1 MERRFDRTAED
12 LGNIVALE
20 HVNVT
25 VPDQLQATI
34 FYIAGLGLT
43 RDPFLMTGPTNM
55 WVNVGRSQFHLPTS
69 PAQVLRGHTGI
80 VVPNREGLVRRLER
94 TRKRLEGTRFD
105 FREHDE
111 FVEAS
116 CPWGNRIRC
125 YAPDQQ
131 RFGRITLGIAY
142 VEFDVPKGAD
152 GIARFYRHVMG
163 ARAAASEE
171 DGGRVANDY
180 NGSSRAARVE
190 VGIGQ
195 YLIFRETDR
204 EVPLYDGHHIQI
216 YVADFSG
223 PYTKLLDKGLIS
235 EESDQHQYR
244 FKDLLDSE
252 TGETLFTIE
261 HEVRSMRHPLF
272 MRPLVNRNPSQNNQL
287 RARLRRVDSRDGARV
302 TASCR

>member
-25 VPDQLQATI
+25 VPDQQQATI
-34 FYIAGLGLT
+34 FYVAGLGLT
-43 RDPFLMTGPTNM
+43 RDPYLMTGPTNM

-69 PAQVLRGHTGI
+69 QAQVLRGHTGI
-80 VVPNREGLVRRLER
+80 VVPNRDALVRRLER

-105 FREHDE
+105 FKEHED
-111 FVEAS
+111 FVEAT

-125 YAPDQQ
+125 YAPNE

-142 VEFDVPKGAD
+142 VEFDVPNGTAD
-152 GIARFYRHVMG
+152 GIARFYRNVMG
-163 ARAAASEE
+163 ARSAASLE
-171 DGGRVANDY
+171 DAGQT
-180 NGSSRAARVE
+180 ARVE

-195 YLIFRETDR
+195 HLTFRETDR
-204 EVPLYDGHHIQI
+204 EIPPYDGHHIQI
-216 YVADFSG
+216 YVGDFSG
-223 PYTKLLDKGLIS
+223 PHSKLLGKGLIS

-244 FKDLLDSE
+244 FKDLADPE

-272 MRPLVNRNPSQNNQL
+272 MRPLVNRNPSQSNLNYAPGYDAWIPGMPPQE
-287 RARLRRVDSRDGARV
+287 
-302 TASCR
+302 

>member
-1 MERRFDRTAED
+1 MEALMERQFDRTAED

-25 VPDQLQATI
+25 VPDQQQATI

-43 RDPFLMTGPTNM
+43 RDPYLMTGPTNM
-55 WVNVGRSQFHLPTS
+55 WVNVGRSQFHLPTA
-69 PAQVLRGHTGI
+69 PAQVVRGHTGI
-80 VVPNREGLVRRLER
+80 VVPDREALVRRLER
-94 TRKRLEGTRFD
+94 TRKRLTGTRFD
-105 FREHDE
+105 FTEHED
-111 FVEAS
+111 FVEAV

-125 YAPDQQ
+125 YAPDE

-142 VEFDVPKGAD
+142 VELDVPKRAAD
-152 GIARFYRHVMG
+152 GIARFYRNVMG
-163 ARAAASEE
+163 AKAAAS
-171 DGGRVANDY
+171 DD
-180 NGSSRAARVE
+180 NGAGRAARVE

-195 YLIFRETDR
+195 YLMFRETDR
-204 EVPLYDGHHIQI
+204 ELPRYDGHHVQI

-223 PYTKLLDKGLIS
+223 PYGKLLKNGLIF

-244 FKDLLDSE
+244 FKDLADPE

-272 MRPLVNRNPSQNNQL
+272 MRPLVNRNPSQSNINYAQGYD
-287 RARLRRVDSRDGARV
+287 AWIPGM
-302 TASCR
+302 TAQE

>member
-25 VPDQLQATI
+25 VPDQQQATI

-43 RDPFLMTGPTNM
+43 RDPYLMTGPTNM

-80 VVPNREGLVRRLER
+80 VVPDREALVRRLER

-105 FREHDE
+105 FREHEE
-111 FVEAS
+111 FVEAT

-125 YAPDQQ
+125 YAPDE
-131 RFGRITLGIAY
+131 RFGRVTLGIAY
-142 VEFDVPKGAD
+142 VEFDVPKGTAD
-152 GIARFYRHVMG
+152 GIARFYRNVMG
-163 ARAAASEE
+163 ARATASV
-171 DGGRVANDY
+171 DGAGKNAKDD

-195 YLIFRETDR
+195 YLMFRETDR
-204 EVPLYDGHHIQI
+204 EIPPYDGHHIQI

-223 PYTKLLDKGLIS
+223 PHSKLLDKGLIS

-244 FKDLLDSE
+244 FKDLADPE

-272 MRPLVNRNPSQNNQL
+272 MRPLVNRNPSQSNINY
-287 RARLRRVDSRDGARV
+287 APGYDAWIPGMAAHD
-302 TASCR
+302 

>member
-1 MERRFDRTAED
+1 MERRFNRTAED

-25 VPDQLQATI
+25 VPDQRLATI
-34 FYIAGLGLT
+34 FYISGLGLT

-55 WVNVGRSQFHLPTS
+55 WVNVGRSQFHLPTG

-80 VVPNREGLVRRLER
+80 VVPNREALVRRLER

-105 FREHDE
+105 FTEHE
-111 FVEAS
+111 GFVEAT

-125 YAPDQQ
+125 YAPDE

-142 VEFDVPKGAD
+142 VEFDVPKGAAD
-152 GIARFYRHVMG
+152 GIARFYRNVMS
-163 ARAAASEE
+163 AKAAASVEGAGKNAK
-171 DGGRVANDY
+171 DDS
-180 NGSSRAARVE
+180 GSIQAARVE

-195 YLIFRETDR
+195 YLMFRETDR
-204 EVPLYDGHHIQI
+204 EISPYDGHHIQI
-216 YVADFSG
+216 YVTDFSG

-235 EESDQHQYR
+235 EESDQHLYR
-244 FKDLLDSE
+244 FKDIADPE

-272 MRPLVNRNPSQNNQL
+272 MRPLVNRNPSQSNINY
-287 RARLRRVDSRDGARV
+287 APGYDGWIPGM
-302 TASCR
+302 TPQD